1 MPRTT
6 VSLIAALMLLA
17 AAPATAQHGAYAGQ
31 QSREIKALSA
41 QETADLLAGRG
52 MGLARAAELNSYP
65 GPMHV
70 LELRGPLDLSAAQ
83 LAAVQA
89 SFERMQAA
97 ARPLGAE
104 LVEHERALDGEFRG
118 AAITP
123 GRMAAQT
130 ETIGMLQGKLR
141 TVHLAAHL
149 EMRDLLTPDQVARY
163 DALRGYAGGK
173 ALPTQAVPGNTGTH
187 RH

>member
-1 MPRTT
+1 MPRL
-6 VSLIAALMLLA
+6 VAPLVAAALLLA
-17 AAPATAQHGAYAGQ
+17 APVAPAQQHGGYAGQ

-52 MGLARAAELNSYP
+52 MGLARAAELNGYP

-83 LAAVQA
+83 LASVQA

-104 LVEHERALDGEFRG
+104 LVERERTLDGAFR
-118 AAITP
+118 AATVTP
-123 GRMAAQT
+123 ARMAADA
-130 ETIGMLQGKLR
+130 EAIGTLQGRLR
-141 TVHLAAHL
+141 AVHLAAHP

-163 DALRGYAGGK
+163 DQLRGYAGGS
-173 ALPTQAVPGNTGTH
+173 AVPGPAVPGGSTH